1 MAFANRSSSFA
12 LEDRSTESEP
22 AGTFRSLPERRV
34 ESLGCVP
41 CARST
46 PTLLMFTRSILIL
59 ESLPPSGTYRQ
70 GFIKTLL
77 QNAHAGRFDRR
88 HKNQSGAVDN
98 PAVPEAGWTG
108 RQSELQSVRQRCYS
122 ARRPHAYGRKIGPTE
137 LYLQSVNSLR
147 HARNDSAFHIRPIR
161 NPADCRMIDSNTG
174 AGVAGGEAT
183 HNKSAL
189 GEGINVSVWA
199 N

>member
-88 HKNQSGAVDN
+88 HKINRALSIIRRYPKPDG
-98 PAVPEAGWTG
+98 PAVNRSCNRSAKGAIQRVG
-108 RQSELQSVRQRCYS
+108 RTLNGRKS
-122 ARRPHAYGRKIGPTE
+122 ARSSSTSRVSTVCGMPATT
-137 LYLQSVNSLR
+137 
-147 HARNDSAFHIRPIR
+147 ARSTFAPFGIRPTVGR
-161 NPADCRMIDSNTG
+161 LTVTPVLA
-174 AGVAGGEAT
+174 AGGEAT

>member
-1 MAFANRSSSFA
+1 MGLSPGDSHLNSRIKKFGSSGVRPLNHFLFASISFWAIPLAETWWVHDSNASRTLLKRSVRDSSMAFANRSSSFA

-70 GFIKTLL
+70 GFI
-77 QNAHAGRFDRR
+77 
-88 HKNQSGAVDN
+88 
-98 PAVPEAGWTG
+98 
-108 RQSELQSVRQRCYS
+108 
-122 ARRPHAYGRKIGPTE
+122 
-137 LYLQSVNSLR
+137 
-147 HARNDSAFHIRPIR
+147 
-161 NPADCRMIDSNTG
+161 
-174 AGVAGGEAT
+174 
-183 HNKSAL
+183 
-189 GEGINVSVWA
+189 
-199 N
+199 

>member
-1 MAFANRSSSFA
+1 MHMRAASTADIKINRALSIIRRYPKPDGPAVNRSCN
-12 LEDRSTESEP
+12 RS
-22 AGTFRSLPERRV
+22 AKGAIQRV
-34 ESLGCVP
+34 G
-41 CARST
+41 R
-46 PTLLMFTRSILIL
+46 TL
-59 ESLPPSGTYRQ
+59 
-70 GFIKTLL
+70 
-77 QNAHAGRFDRR
+77 N
-88 HKNQSGAVDN
+88 
-98 PAVPEAGWTG
+98 
-108 RQSELQSVRQRCYS
+108 
-122 ARRPHAYGRKIGPTE
+122 GRKIGPTE

-189 GEGINVSVWA
+189 GEGINLSVWA